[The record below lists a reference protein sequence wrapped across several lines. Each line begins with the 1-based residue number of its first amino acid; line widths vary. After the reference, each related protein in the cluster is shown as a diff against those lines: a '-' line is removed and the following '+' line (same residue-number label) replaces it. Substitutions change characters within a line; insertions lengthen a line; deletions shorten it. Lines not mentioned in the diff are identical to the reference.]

1 MRISAKSDYAVRA
14 MAELA
19 AGGEHGAVKAEQI
32 ALAQDIPLNFLLGIL
47 RELRN
52 AHLVRS
58 QRGREGGYVLSR
70 PSTEITLADVI
81 RAVDGPLANVRDLSL
96 TDLSYPGAAESLR
109 DVWMAV
115 RGSLRDTDLA
125 CDFGQQGAS
134 FGVILAGTPLE
145 GAKLVEAKLERA
157 VRRELPDGLANI
169 PIGFVTRRIDPPEPE
184 PPNPEPPSATGQRA
198 EETAG

>member
-1 MRISAKSDYAVRA
+1 VRISAKSDYAVRA

-19 AGGEHGAVKAEQI
+19 AAGAHGAVKAEQI

-58 QRGREGGYVLSR
+58 HRGREGGYLLSR
-70 PSTEITLADVI
+70 PAAEITLADVI

-96 TDLSYPGAAESLR
+96 TELSYPGAAQSLR

-115 RGSLRDTDLA
+115 RGSLREVLENVTVADLA
-125 CDFGQQGAS
+125 TGRLPRNVKD
-134 FGVILAGTPLE
+134 LA
-145 GAKLVEAKLERA
+145 ARHQAERM
-157 VRRELPDGLANI
+157 
-169 PIGFVTRRIDPPEPE
+169 
-184 PPNPEPPSATGQRA
+184 
-198 EETAG
+198 